1 MRSIQQAPEVGRFSA
16 KIRNHDR
23 PGGRE
28 VTRGSIAS
36 LNTWGTILNEWYYA
50 EGGDPNGPHSEEAIR
65 GLALNGTLTLQ
76 SLLWRD
82 GMTGWSVMRDL
93 PEFADV
99 VPRRAPPPIPIKPP
113 AVPQLEPVGACTTF
127 EPEPAVDKPEPGW
140 GEPIFVPAAERREA
154 HRHSPWSR
162 YFARTLDLTITS
174 YIAGLGVGY
183 GLVYLAPD
191 MYRAFISQQLNVQNL
206 ILLPVAMILNGIVT
220 GIFGTTIGK
229 SVMGLRFTYL
239 NGRLGILGQVGRELQ
254 VWIKG
259 LAFGIPI
266 VSLFTGVHQYRRLAQ
281 GLQASYD
288 EGVALV
294 KQDEMPGWRRALG
307 MIFCATVFIGGI
319 AWAYWPDNSTSYSP
333 PASVSRAPV
342 SWTNPVTGKV
352 AMLPAGW
359 SASAEDNGEG
369 ATVYVFISSDQTR
382 QAIFGV
388 ENSVTGITDVQTY
401 GRALK
406 AGLQTTMTLGDFAAT
421 GTPGVLRA
429 DGTFNSEGWRT
440 SALITQVGN
449 RFWRIVNVD
458 TVARGGDVTVPALT
472 TALWSTTN

>member
-1 MRSIQQAPEVGRFSA
+1 M
-16 KIRNHDR
+16 
-23 PGGRE
+23 
-28 VTRGSIAS
+28 
-36 LNTWGTILNEWYYA
+36 NEWYYA
-50 EGGDPNGPHSEEAIR
+50 EGGDSNGPYSEEAIR
-65 GLALNGTLTLQ
+65 GLALNGTLTLE

-82 GMTGWSVMRDL
+82 GMTGWSVIRDL

-113 AVPQLEPVGACTTF
+113 AVPQVEPVGASATF
-127 EPEPAVDKPEPGW
+127 EPEPAVDRPEPGW

-174 YIAGLGVGY
+174 YIAGFGVGY

-288 EGVALV
+288 EGIALV

-352 AMLPAGW
+352 ATLPAGW

-388 ENSVTGITDVQTY
+388 ENSVTGITDVQAY

-406 AGLQTTMTLGDFAAT
+406 AGLQTTMTLGDFAAN

-429 DGTFNSEGWRT
+429 DGTFNSGGWRT

>member
-1 MRSIQQAPEVGRFSA
+1 M
-16 KIRNHDR
+16 ND
-23 PGGRE
+23 
-28 VTRGSIAS
+28 
-36 LNTWGTILNEWYYA
+36 WYYA
-50 EGGDPNGPHSEEAIR
+50 EGGEPNGPHSEEAIR
-65 GLALNGTLTLQ
+65 GLALNGTLTLE
-76 SLLWRD
+76 SLLWRE
-82 GMTGWSVMRDL
+82 GMSGWEPLRGM
-93 PEFADV
+93 PEFTDV
-99 VPRRAPPPIPIKPP
+99 MPRRAPPPIPVKPL
-113 AVPQLEPVGACTTF
+113 AMPQLEPAGAAAPF
-127 EPEPAVDKPEPGW
+127 KPEPAVDNQVPGW
-140 GEPIFVPAAERREA
+140 GEPIFVPATERREA
-154 HRHSPWSR
+154 QRHSPWSR

-174 YIAGLGVGY
+174 YLAGIGIGY

-206 ILLPVAMILNGIVT
+206 ILLPVAMTINGIVT

-239 NGRLGILGQVGRELQ
+239 NGRLGILGQIVRELQ

-259 LAFGIPI
+259 LAFGLPI

-281 GLQASYD
+281 GLPASYD

-294 KQDEMPGWRRALG
+294 KQDEIPGWRRAIG
-307 MIFCATVFIGGI
+307 MIFCAAVFIGGI
-319 AWAYWPDNSTSYSP
+319 VWAYWPDSSNSYSP
-333 PASVSRAPV
+333 PAAVSRVSV
-342 SWTNPVTGKV
+342 SWTNPLTGKI
-352 AMLPAGW
+352 ATLPSGW
-359 SASAEDNGEG
+359 TASAQDNGEG
-369 ATVYVFISSDQTR
+369 ATVYVFNSEDQTR

-388 ENSVTGITDVQTY
+388 ENSVAGITDVQTY

-406 AGLQTTMTLGDFAAT
+406 AGLESTMTLSDFTAT

-429 DGTFNSEGWRT
+429 DGAFNSDGWRT

-472 TALWSTTN
+472 TALWGTTN